1 MRYFKAKNVP
11 LRESTYVCTT
21 LGFVSG
27 FLEAYTYLTKGGV
40 FCNAQTG
47 NVAMLGIDL
56 AQRDFSGA
64 ARYVAPIIAYF
75 IGIAITVFS
84 PRLLGRYTRTRWE
97 TVFIALEIVLLGAIG
112 FMPQSVPHIVPNV
125 LVSFICAMQY
135 NTFRK
140 HNDVTLAT
148 TFCTNNLRQTALHF
162 MQWVK
167 TKERAAMRKS
177 LDYLVVIAAFLGG
190 AVVSALACRVLD
202 GRAVWVACGVLVPVL
217 AALVLFNKDK
227 KPDKQKEA

>member
-56 AQRDFSGA
+56 AAGDLSGIA
-64 ARYVAPIIAYF
+64 HYMAPIIAYF

-84 PRLLGRYTRTRWE
+84 PKVLGRYTRTRWE

-112 FMPQSVPHIVPNV
+112 FMPAGVPHIIPNV
-125 LVSFICAMQY
+125 MISFICAMQY

-162 MQWVK
+162 IQWVK
-167 TKERAAMRKS
+167 TKERTAMLKS
-177 LDYLVVIAAFLGG
+177 LDYLVIIAAFLCG
-190 AVVSALACRVLD
+190 AVVSALTCRVLD
-202 GRAVWVACGVLVPVL
+202 GRAVWVACGVLAPVL
-217 AALVLFNKDK
+217 IALVLFNRNQR
-227 KPDKQKEA
+227 PDKQKEA

>member
-11 LRESTYVCTT
+11 MRESTYVCTS

-47 NVAMLGIDL
+47 NVAMLGIRL
-56 AQRDFSGA
+56 AEKDFSGA
-64 ARYVAPIIAYF
+64 LHYVAPIIAYF

-84 PRLLGRYTRTRWE
+84 PKVLDRYTHTRWE
-97 TVFIALEIVLLGAIG
+97 TVFIAIEITLLAGIG
-112 FMPQSVPHIVPNV
+112 FMPDSVPYIIPNV
-125 LVSFICAMQY
+125 LISFICAMQY

-162 MQWVK
+162 IQWTK
-167 TKERAAMRKS
+167 TKERAAILRS
-177 LDYLVVIAAFLGG
+177 LDYLVVIVAFLVG
-190 AVVSALACRVLD
+190 AVIAALSCHVLD
-202 GRAVWVACGVLVPVL
+202 GRAVWIAGAVLLPVL
-217 AALVLFNKDK
+217 ISLILFNKKTDPN
-227 KPDKQKEA
+227 KPEEA